1 MAAGARPLPKATVQL
16 QKSQPLAGGGQPPT
30 AALQKAGAAA
40 AAVTAVTENIEEE
53 DAEDNIMPFAILV
66 LILAIVVLGIE
77 LWTKFGGWS
86 PYISHPAFLGVAV
99 RYGMICAG
107 LFVCP
112 AGEYGARRRCGTYV
126 VWLGSDRLGWGGLR
140 MGFLSAGCRFAW
152 QVDAGGGY
160 IPAMSHESIVNLTE
174 DNFAAEVENAE
185 VPVLVDF
192 WAEWCGPCKMIGPVL
207 DELAAEKGDSV
218 KITKVNVD
226 ENQGLAAKFGV
237 RSIPMLLF
245 FKGGEIKD
253 QVVGVLPKDALAA
266 KLDALA

>member
-1 MAAGARPLPKATVQL
+1 
-16 QKSQPLAGGGQPPT
+16 
-30 AALQKAGAAA
+30 
-40 AAVTAVTENIEEE
+40 
-53 DAEDNIMPFAILV
+53 
-66 LILAIVVLGIE
+66 
-77 LWTKFGGWS
+77 
-86 PYISHPAFLGVAV
+86 
-99 RYGMICAG
+99 
-107 LFVCP
+107 
-112 AGEYGARRRCGTYV
+112 
-126 VWLGSDRLGWGGLR
+126 
-140 MGFLSAGCRFAW
+140 
-152 QVDAGGGY
+152 
-160 IPAMSHESIVNLTE
+160 MSHESIVNLTE

-253 QVVGVLPKDALAA
+253 QVVGVLSKDALAA